1 MAILVPTKKTR
12 ILSEYAGQSSRIVNI
27 EKKRSDKVIIKHG
40 VPTVLPAPDRKSIT
54 YEVFFNIDLKKL
66 IESNIQYVDFSIL
79 TSPVRKRSG
88 MFAELGSG
96 AARDVMAALY
106 AGTSESYEALKY
118 DKKTKK
124 LGEGKID
131 LISYIRETGVNS
143 TYLNNKKSDIELFG
157 KKGEISLVDPNREK
171 RKNKG
176 SQRLAIKTASTFNAN
191 NISNR
196 EFFDIY
202 REMISLGADPSSA
215 FFSLSS
221 LSSPSPKIPA
231 HSQNIE
237 NLYPK
242 NIPHKN
248 IDTMRSKFETLSL
261 SNISDINSLP
271 KNATGLV
278 GVMTEKS
285 GRIKT
290 IRHVF
295 KIFADTISSLE
306 SFYFSVTARDPE
318 SGMITEMFEFSIPH
332 AINIEN
338 YYIPESLPNISIL
351 RKSMNSNYSYVNGII
366 GNIDEKIS
374 SIDLS
379 IRKISDDTSLA
390 SSKFSPASEITSFKE
405 IKDQKCY
412 RLNKITDMSKSQM
425 VIIRSIPK
433 TVAGLKIMNI
443 NGDSIR
449 GEMFNYVHS
458 GIYTSNQ
465 KNAVFISYFVDSD
478 EVAGVTVYRK
488 IKGETEYTPM
498 LYTNQTSFPVG
509 GEPELVISN
518 NEKSQVARYGR
529 VGNTVDPIGKPGKLI
544 DYRLRLFFKNGADQF
559 SRQSSSIVRVDPLNA
574 VDVNIG
580 EIYRSRDKNG
590 AIAVGFKI
598 GYTVVETNTDIVY
611 NALQA
616 SGMASLFSDTIV
628 ATRGSLSDMVIF
640 GVKRVN
646 ITTSRVD
653 FFGYRQAGQFVDDG
667 SIIPPPQVG
676 NKYRYY
682 ANAYLAN
689 PEQIKNYFE
698 MSQTYNSN
706 IINSLRQIRIPTYI
720 QRVQNSAVY
729 SALAS
734 TTSGP
739 GPLVLS
745 TESVAQ
751 FNNFKI
757 QKYFS
762 GKALSSGQIENS
774 VNETQDY
781 DFEKYNTGDFS
792 FKNFNISLGSYDIIS
807 SPRVSLTR
815 SNEGSPV
822 LRFKVTSSEP
832 TSLNLIDYIIITCVK
847 NGQSFICGACHC
859 DQTGKIVFIDY
870 TNKEFIGTISYFA
883 SIVMV
888 GGNVISKKTITS
900 SILLENKP
908 MNIDY
913 KIPNQRR

>member
-12 ILSEYAGQSSRIVNI
+12 ILSAYAGQSSRIVNI
-27 EKKRSDKVIIKHG
+27 EKIKSDKVIIRNG
-40 VPTVLPAPDRKSIT
+40 VETTEPAPDRKSIT
-54 YEVFFNIDLKKL
+54 YEVFFNIDLRKL
-66 IESNIQYVDFSIL
+66 IESNIQYLDFSIL
-79 TSPVRKRSG
+79 LSPVKKRAG
-88 MFAELGSG
+88 MFVELESR
-96 AARDVMAALY
+96 AASDVMAALY
-106 AGTSESYEALKY
+106 GGTSESYEALKY
-118 DKKTKK
+118 DKKTKT
-124 LGEGKID
+124 LGAGKID
-131 LISYIRETGVNS
+131 LISHIRHAGTNS
-143 TYLNNKKSDIELFG
+143 RNFNKKSDIELFG
-157 KKGEISLVDPNREK
+157 KKAKISLVDPASEK

-176 SQRLAIKTASTFNAN
+176 SQRLAIKTSSTFNPDN
-191 NISNR
+191 VSNR

-202 REMISLGADPSSA
+202 REIISLGADPSSA
-215 FFSLSS
+215 FFSVSS

-231 HSQNIE
+231 YKQNIE

-271 KNATGLV
+271 GNSTGRV
-278 GVMTEKS
+278 AVMEKKS

-306 SFYFSVTARDPE
+306 SFYFSVTAKDPE
-318 SGMITEMFEFSIPH
+318 SGLTTEMFEFSIPH
-332 AINIEN
+332 TINIEN

-351 RKSMNSNYSYVNGII
+351 RKSMNSNYSYVNCII
-366 GNIDEKIS
+366 GNIDKKIS

-379 IRKISDDTSLA
+379 MRKISDDTSLA
-390 SSKFSPASEITSFKE
+390 SSKFSPTSEITSFKE

-412 RLNKITDMSKSQM
+412 RLSKITDMSKSQM

-443 NGDSIR
+443 NGDSIC

-478 EVAGVTVYRK
+478 DVAGVTVYRK

-498 LYTNQTSFPVG
+498 LYTNQTSFSIG
-509 GEPELVISN
+509 GEPEVVVLNS
-518 NEKSQVARYGR
+518 EKSEVARNGR
-529 VGNTVDPIGKPGKLI
+529 VGNTVDPIGNPGKLI

-574 VDVNIG
+574 IDVNIG

-590 AIAVGFKI
+590 SIAVGFKI
-598 GYTVVETNTDIVY
+598 GYTVVETNTDVVY
-611 NALQA
+611 NTLQA

-628 ATRGSLSDMVIF
+628 ATRGSLSDMVVF

-646 ITTSRVD
+646 ITTSEVD
-653 FFGYRQAGQFVDDG
+653 FFGYHQAGDFVDGG
-667 SIIPPPQVG
+667 SIITPPQVG

-682 ANAYLAN
+682 VNAYLAS

-706 IINSLRQIRIPTYI
+706 IINSLSQIRIPTYI
-720 QRVQNSAVY
+720 QRVQNSAIY
-729 SALAS
+729 STLAARSPPSAGPSALS
-734 TTSGP
+734 S
-739 GPLVLS
+739 
-745 TESVAQ
+745 ESIEQ

-762 GKALSSGQIENS
+762 GKALASGKIENS
-774 VNETQDY
+774 VNATQDY

-792 FKNFNISLGSYDIIS
+792 FKNLNISLGSYDIIS
-807 SPRVSLTR
+807 SSRVSLTR

-832 TSLNLIDYIIITCVK
+832 TSLDLIDYIIITCVK

-900 SILLENKP
+900 STLLENKP

-913 KIPNQRR
+913 KIPNQGK